1 MTTTCLINLENRQK
15 IYVYI
20 FLLMLAIIVPKDMN
34 LLNLTV
40 KQILCSHFYQIK
52 TANTSGSVRITDQ
65 QEGSALFPQLYY
77 PLFLPRN
84 TWNSF

>member
-1 MTTTCLINLENRQK
+1 MTTTFLINLENRQK

-40 KQILCSHFYQIK
+40 KDS
-52 TANTSGSVRITDQ
+52 
-65 QEGSALFPQLYY
+65 LFP
-77 PLFLPRN
+77 FL
-84 TWNSF
+84 